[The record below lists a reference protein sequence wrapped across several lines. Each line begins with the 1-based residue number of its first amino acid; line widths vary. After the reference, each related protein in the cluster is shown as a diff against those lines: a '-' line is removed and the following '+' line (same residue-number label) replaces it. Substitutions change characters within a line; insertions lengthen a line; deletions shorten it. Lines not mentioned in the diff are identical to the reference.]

1 MEQTTGAFMG
11 IIIGLLIAT
20 AANGLIIWI
29 VGKLGMGIEIDNF
42 GTAFLAAFLSA
53 IVGYLLHML
62 TASWSAGSS
71 TNYGGIILHILG
83 TALVLVIVSKMLSG
97 MRIKGFFGAIVAAVA
112 IGVIYWI
119 IGMFIKA

>member
-1 MEQTTGAFMG
+1 
-11 IIIGLLIAT
+11 
-20 AANGLIIWI
+20 
-29 VGKLGMGIEIDNF
+29 MGIEIDNF